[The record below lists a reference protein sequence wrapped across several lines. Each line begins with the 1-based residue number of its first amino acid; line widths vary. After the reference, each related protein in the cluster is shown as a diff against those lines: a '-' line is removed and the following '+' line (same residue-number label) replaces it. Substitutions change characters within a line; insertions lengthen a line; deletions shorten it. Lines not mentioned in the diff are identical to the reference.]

1 MLDAVQ
7 GLKSALETAAVNG
20 QGEKSASK
28 VSSMMQ
34 TLLNIEKAIRESP
47 LQLNPKIEGQEVLV
61 PVPRRAS

>member
-7 GLKSALETAAVNG
+7 GLKSALETAAVSG

-34 TLLNIEKAIRESP
+34 TLSNIEKAIRESP